1 MNRSITSVL
10 GTPTEDVSEKY
21 LIVVYIA
28 SMISCWSMARIY
40 EAVLPRIVYSPHA
53 AYSVHIQVLI
63 LLFHTNNAL
72 PSHFS
77 SVSVLSGSNS
87 VLNTDSADTCG
98 ILHTIRR

>member
-10 GTPTEDVSEKY
+10 GTPTEDVSEKS

-72 PSHFS
+72 PSHGLGSFS
-77 SVSVLSGSNS
+77 PVSVLSSKYF
-87 VLNTDSADTCG
+87 L
-98 ILHTIRR
+98 LF